1 MDESFYEQLVEV
13 AQLRALVLIGNFN
26 FLDICW
32 KYNTV
37 QRKQSRRLLEY
48 VEYSFLAKLVR
59 EPTRVVP
66 C

>member
-1 MDESFYEQLVEV
+1 MGDFKFSDTY
-13 AQLRALVLIGNFN
+13 
-26 FLDICW
+26 W

-48 VEYSFLAKLVR
+48 VEYIFLAKLVR